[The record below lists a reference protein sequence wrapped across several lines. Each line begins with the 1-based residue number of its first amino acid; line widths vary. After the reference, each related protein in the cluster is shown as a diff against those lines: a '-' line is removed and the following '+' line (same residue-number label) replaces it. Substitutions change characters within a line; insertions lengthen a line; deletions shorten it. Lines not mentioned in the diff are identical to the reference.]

1 MDETRQPAV
10 GERRRAERRTRERR
24 PVEQGTGRWRDD
36 RPDLSIR
43 SAGGRRGAS
52 EILGF
57 VILFSLIVTAT
68 GLAFT
73 VGFDSLENARD
84 DHQNENAE
92 AAFLRLGTKFQQIGE
107 NGAPLRA
114 GDLSVA
120 PAGLST
126 GREVELAVTVH
137 LPPGDETRTFEV
149 GSLSYA
155 LDDTAVAYEANAVFR
170 RDGDG
175 VAVLSPP
182 SMTCDPVRTVVSFT
196 ALNATGPTSIAAE
209 SVTVVGRHEDTS
221 LWYPFN
227 RSGAGSADRATG
239 ISVGVDS
246 SNGVGWNHYF
256 ERAPGW
262 TDPDGDGTYT
272 CDTDRVFV
280 RQVNATTR
288 LV

>member
-1 MDETRQPAV
+1 MPLYRIDVDRAGRLPRSHGDYSTDL
-10 GERRRAERRTRERR
+10 GEWTGCRRRHSSRERGSSGA
-24 PVEQGTGRWRDD
+24 PAGRG
-36 RPDLSIR
+36 S
-43 SAGGRRGAS
+43 
-52 EILGF
+52 
-57 VILFSLIVTAT
+57 
-68 GLAFT
+68 
-73 VGFDSLENARD
+73 
-84 DHQNENAE
+84 
-92 AAFLRLGTKFQQIGE
+92 RLGR
-107 NGAPLRA
+107 APLRT
-114 GDLSVA
+114 GDRSVA
-120 PAGLST
+120 PSGLGT
-126 GREVELAVTVH
+126 GREVEVTVTVH
-137 LPPGDETRTFEV
+137 LPSGDETRTFQV
-149 GSLSYA
+149 GSLSYS
-155 LDDTAVAYEANAVFR
+155 LDDTAVAYESNAVFR

-182 SMTCDPVRTVVSFT
+182 PMACDPDRTVVSFT

-227 RSGAGSADRATG
+227 RTGAGSADQATG
-239 ISVGVDS
+239 VSVDVDS
-246 SNGVGWNHYF
+246 SNGVGWDGYF

>member
-1 MDETRQPAV
+1 MK
-10 GERRRAERRTRERR
+10 ERHRRSERGRRSGSRR
-24 PVEQGTGRWRDD
+24 PVSRA
-36 RPDLSIR
+36 L
-43 SAGGRRGAS
+43 GRRGAS

-73 VGFDSLENARD
+73 AGFDSLEGAQND
-84 DHQNENAE
+84 QQNENAE
-92 AAFLRLGTKFQQIGE
+92 EAFLRIATKFQQIGA

-126 GREVELAVTVH
+126 GREVEVTVTVH
-137 LPPGDETRTFEV
+137 LPSGDETRTFEV
-149 GSLSYA
+149 GSLSYS

-182 SMTCDPVRTVVSFT
+182 PMACDPDRTVVSFT
-196 ALNATGPTSIAAE
+196 ALNAVGPTSIAAE

-221 LWYPFN
+221 LWFPFN
-227 RSGAGSADRATG
+227 RSGTGSADNATG
-239 ISVGVDS
+239 LSVDVDS
-246 SNGVGWNHYF
+246 SNGDGWTRYF

-262 TDPDGDGTYT
+262 DDPDDDGVYT

-280 RQVNATTR
+280 RRVNVTTR

>member
-1 MDETRQPAV
+1 MD
-10 GERRRAERRTRERR
+10 RRHRGTGRDGGVERR
-24 PVEQGTGRWRDD
+24 PGGSRVGGRPTGPACA
-36 RPDLSIR
+36 RPTG
-43 SAGGRRGAS
+43 GGRRGAS

-57 VILFSLIVTAT
+57 VILFSLVVTST

-73 VGFDSLENARD
+73 AGFGSLEDAQN
-84 DHQNENAE
+84 DHQNANAE
-92 AAFLRLGTKFQQIGE
+92 EAFLHIATKFQQLGA

-120 PAGLST
+120 PAGLGT
-126 GREVELAVTVH
+126 GREVEVTVTVH
-137 LPPGDETRTFEV
+137 LPSGDETRTFEV
-149 GSLSYA
+149 GSLSYS

-182 SMTCDPVRTVVSFT
+182 PMACDPDRTVVSFT
-196 ALNATGPTSIAAE
+196 ALNATGPTSVAAE

-221 LWYPFN
+221 LWFPFD
-227 RSGAGSADRATG
+227 RTGAGSADRATG
-239 ISVGVDS
+239 LSLDVDS
-246 SNGVGWNHYF
+246 ANGDGWTRYF

-262 TDPDGDGTYT
+262 DDPDGDGVYT

-280 RQVNATTR
+280 RRVNVTTR